1 MSAAVRFEPEA
12 LLAEASAKAGGLRD
26 FGDPSFREGL
36 AVFCRALES
45 EAKLSLLGRQLLHQK
60 IIELLTNRLGV
71 EDWYKRHPEIEDEV
85 LAPPLVIVGLPRTGT
100 TLLQRLLSCD
110 PQFYSMPWWESRYP
124 VPFAGESLRE
134 PKQRIEQAR
143 AEVKAM
149 IEAMPKLLSIH
160 PMDADQADEEVML
173 MEHSFIAA
181 MNSYVCIPSYMDW
194 LSRTDE
200 RPAYANLKR
209 MLKFLQWQ
217 KRQRGIVAERW
228 VLKSPHHLL
237 RMALLLEVF
246 PGVRV
251 IQTHRDPLDTIPSIA
266 SFIHTLW
273 CIYSSEVDA
282 ATAGREWSALMAR
295 ALQHTLSV
303 RDHHPEVFFDVDFI
317 DTVKRPSEAV
327 RDIYAF
333 AGLRL
338 TPETERSMR
347 RWSEG
352 NRRDVRAVHEYRLQ
366 TFGLSEAQIKQD
378 FSEYRKRFIEAPR

>member
-1 MSAAVRFEPEA
+1 
-12 LLAEASAKAGGLRD
+12 
-26 FGDPSFREGL
+26 
-36 AVFCRALES
+36 
-45 EAKLSLLGRQLLHQK
+45 
-60 IIELLTNRLGV
+60 
-71 EDWYKRHPEIEDEV
+71 
-85 LAPPLVIVGLPRTGT
+85 
-100 TLLQRLLSCD
+100 
-110 PQFYSMPWWESRYP
+110 
-124 VPFAGESLRE
+124 
-134 PKQRIEQAR
+134 
-143 AEVKAM
+143 
-149 IEAMPKLLSIH
+149 LLSIH